1 MLRLL
6 PPPLRATI
14 ALILYT
20 GNTIGCFITILPL
33 IVLKVI
39 SPTAN
44 LRHALTRLLMQLGML
59 WIGVNSWIL
68 RLTQRI
74 EWDIEG
80 LEGFDPRGSYLVI
93 SNHRSWADILVLQHL
108 WKHRIPFLKFF
119 LKKELIWVPL
129 LGVAWWALD
138 FPFMKRYSRE
148 YLKKHPEH
156 KGRDIETTKKYCER
170 FKKSPISVI
179 NFLEGS
185 RFDPEKHEK
194 QGSPYKHL
202 LLPRAGGVAVVLS
215 AMGEMLD
222 AIIDV
227 TIVYPENQAPLPF
240 WTFLRGEIPVVV
252 VRVRRLAV
260 PEAFVGGNY
269 EQDEKLQQAFKDW
282 INSLWAEK
290 DQQIETILAQ
300 YGKVDKSS

>member
-6 PPPLRATI
+6 PPPLRALI

-20 GNTIGCFITILPL
+20 GNTIGCFITILPI

-39 SPTAN
+39 TPAAG
-44 LRHALTRLLMQLGML
+44 LRHAMTRLLMQLGML

-74 EWDIEG
+74 HWDIEG
-80 LEGFDPRGSYLVI
+80 LEGFDPRRSYLVI
-93 SNHRSWADILVLQHL
+93 SNHRSWADILILQHL
-108 WKHRIPFLKFF
+108 WKYRIPFLKFF

-148 YLKKHPEH
+148 YLEKHPEH
-156 KGRDIETTKKYCER
+156 KGKDIETTKKYCER

-185 RFDPEKHEK
+185 RFDPKKHEA
-194 QGSPYKHL
+194 QNSPYKHL
-202 LLPRAGGVAVVLS
+202 LMPRAGGAAVVLS

-240 WTFLRGEIPVVV
+240 WTFLRGEIPSVV
-252 VRVRRLAV
+252 VRVRRLAI
-260 PEAFVGGNY
+260 PEAFVGRNY
-269 EQDEKLQQAFKDW
+269 EQDKAFQQAFKDW
-282 INSLWAEK
+282 INALWAEK
-290 DQQIETILAQ
+290 NQQIETILAQ
-300 YGKVDKSS
+300 YGKIDSAA